1 MMIHRYRK
9 FYIDIANLKRL
20 CTKNESIL
28 IIVQII
34 IINVKTLKKRNN
46 NKIIKFFE

>member
-1 MMIHRYRK
+1 MMIHRYSK

-20 CTKNESIL
+20 CESIL

-46 NKIIKFFE
+46 NKIIKFFK

>member
-1 MMIHRYRK
+1 MMIHH
-9 FYIDIANLKRL
+9 IDIANLKRL

-34 IINVKTLKKRNN
+34 IINIKTLKKNNN